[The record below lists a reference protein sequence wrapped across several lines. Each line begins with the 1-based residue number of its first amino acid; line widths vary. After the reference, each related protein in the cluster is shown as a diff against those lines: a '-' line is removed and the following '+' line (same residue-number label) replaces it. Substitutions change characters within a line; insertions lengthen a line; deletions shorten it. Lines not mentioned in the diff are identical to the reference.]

1 MSTSQPLHACFI
13 LLACW
18 ISSACSPIPDTV
30 KIGVAQPLSGPL
42 ASQGADLLHGVQMA
56 VDEINAQGLRIKG
69 KTVKLDIVQGDDKSN
84 AEEGKRVAE
93 MLVGAGVVAV
103 VGHLNSGVSIP
114 AAPIYA
120 AKNIPQL
127 AISTKPDYTQLGLPT
142 TFRIV
147 GNDSMQSKALG
158 SYAAQQ
164 MDGKVFAL
172 VDDGTPF
179 GKGLAGLAAVEL
191 KKYGKVI
198 AVQRSL
204 DDTSTDFTQLVAEL
218 KAAGVDTYVTTQ
230 PDFQVA
236 ALCEQLMKA
245 GHADIQIIGA
255 DTLKTDKLPSMK
267 CGVRAVYATSPI
279 VEAREFRSAKEWLP
293 KFVAAYKSEPIYGA
307 HYTYDAT
314 HVLVAA
320 MRRAESVDPKKLTEE
335 LKRIDALAPVTNNMR
350 FRADGEQHYPVVSVY
365 KVVKG
370 RWEPVT
376 RSDSW

>member
-1 MSTSQPLHACFI
+1 MSTSPPLQACFI
-13 LLACW
+13 LLTCW

-42 ASQGADLLHGVQMA
+42 ATQGADLLHGVQMA
-56 VDEINAQGLRIKG
+56 VDEFNAKGLRIKG
-69 KTVKLDIVQGDDKSN
+69 KLVKLEIVQGDDKSD
-84 AEEGKRVAE
+84 AEEGKKVAQ
-93 MLVGAGVVAV
+93 MLVNAGVVAV

-158 SYAAQQ
+158 SYAATQLG
-164 MDGKVFAL
+164 GKVFAL

-191 KKYGKVI
+191 KKHGKTV
-198 AVQRSL
+198 AVQHSL
-204 DDTSTDFTQLVAEL
+204 DDKSTDFTQLVAEL
-218 KAAGVDTYVTTQ
+218 KTAGVDTYVSTQ

-236 ALCEQLMKA
+236 ALCEQLMKV
-245 GHADIQIIGA
+245 GHTDIQIIGA
-255 DTLKTDKLPSMK
+255 DTLKTDKLPSMN

-279 VEAREFRSAKEWLP
+279 VEAREFRAAKEWLP

-314 HVLVAA
+314 YVLISA
-320 MRRAESVDPKKLTEE
+320 MKRAESVDPKKITEE

-365 KVVKG
+365 KVFKG